1 MLVPTLPYPE
11 AAGFLSAWAA
21 TKARPSFKPAGPAA
35 MATMFR
41 CFACLLLVAALTLAY
56 RRTPGDDA
64 IIVLAG
70 GVGDDGVPHEAVMRR
85 LRRAAELYAAQAA
98 AGLRPGIVCN
108 GGGTTHKPKWVD
120 ANGYAVPEAAL
131 MGKQLEA
138 MGVRAEDIYV
148 EGYSDDTIGNAF
160 FARVMHIDVR
170 PDWSRLR
177 IITSEFQMKRTQAIY
192 DWVFKGL
199 QPLPAQGREVTYDAV
214 DDVGAMPAHALRR
227 RRDKE
232 EASLRAFVSGDLV
245 KLTRLSQLHDF
256 LFRRHSGY
264 TSRGY
269 LSKQRLSGA
278 LATSY

>member
-1 MLVPTLPYPE
+1 
-11 AAGFLSAWAA
+11 
-21 TKARPSFKPAGPAA
+21 
-35 MATMFR
+35 MASMFR

-70 GVGDDGVPHEAVMRR
+70 GVGDNGVPHEAVMRR

-98 AGLRPGIVCN
+98 AGSRPGIVCN

-192 DWVFKGL
+192 DWVFKEL
-199 QPLPAQGREVTYDAV
+199 QPLPAQGREVTYDTV

-264 TSRGY
+264 TWRGY